1 MKGFILSLSEMYLVC
16 VLFLKVEQ
24 NISRLKYLLTL
35 YKMTVEDLLLFA
47 SEGLNK
53 PLTKDDILSNEIK
66 VSHLKRIDKVFNK
79 GLHYYLD
86 PKFPE
91 VSKDI

>member
-1 MKGFILSLSEMYLVC
+1 M
-16 VLFLKVEQ
+16 
-24 NISRLKYLLTL
+24 TL
-35 YKMTVEDLLLFA
+35 EDLLLSV

-86 PKFPE
+86 PKFAE
-91 VSKDI
+91 LRKQQTFSH